1 MWELFLVAPVVALIT
16 FVLAGRPDRRRDVEI
31 DRWRKAA
38 ANPRR
43 VTSLPGPL
51 ARVLQTTGGGVVMG
65 YYELA
70 PKIAYLAVMGADAM
84 NGSDHVTVVAKLD
97 EPGPVFTA
105 RPLPIVEGERVPN
118 TGVQFKKD
126 DDFMG
131 RFLVDRSLDQ
141 APDVPVN
148 EADDKAIRKWLSPP
162 IREALLDFP
171 DGWLR
176 VDGKAKTMAFT
187 LYGPADTTKIEA
199 LIEAADIV
207 FAEYGAEGGPSLLPE
222 EEDEQKPAA
231 AVAKTGT
238 DGPKAPSPAKKKG
251 SSGGPK
257 PASAKR

>member
-1 MWELFLVAPVVALIT
+1 MWELFLVAPVIAVIIFVIT
-16 FVLAGRPDRRRDVEI
+16 GRPDRRRDVEI

-38 ANPRR
+38 GNPRR

-51 ARVLQTTGGGVVMG
+51 ARVLQATGGGVVIG
-65 YYELA
+65 HYELA
-70 PKIAYLAVMGADAM
+70 AKIAYLAVMGADAM
-84 NGSDHVTVVAKLD
+84 HGSDHVTVVAKLD
-97 EPGPVFTA
+97 ESGPIFTA

-126 DDFMG
+126 EDFMA

-176 VDGKAKTMAFT
+176 VDGKTKTMAFT
-187 LYGPADTTKIEA
+187 LYGPVDTTKIEA

-222 EEDEQKPAA
+222 EEEAEEKAKAPI
-231 AVAKTGT
+231 AKTGT
-238 DGPKAPSPAKKKG
+238 GPKASGPAKKKG
-251 SSGGPK
+251 PSGGPK
-257 PASAKR
+257 SASAKG